1 MNNLL
6 TLTICLYNIIYD
18 DHYMLKYNVSIKQL
32 KDVSFDNI
40 TIISRLHKS

>member
-18 DHYMLKYNVSIKQL
+18 DHYMLKYNISITQL
-32 KDVSFDNI
+32 KDVSLNSMH
-40 TIISRLHKS
+40 IINRLHKF